1 MKSLV
6 ECIRENMV
14 NEASSD
20 TYHVVGTFPGT
31 SGNSELH
38 IKMTLEDPKDKKEFE
53 KWLEELFR
61 KGFVPTWD
69 TD

>member
-1 MKSLV
+1 MKSLQ
-6 ECIRENMV
+6 ESIIESMV
-14 NEASSD
+14 NEAGSD
-20 TYHVVGTFPGT
+20 IYRVVGTFPGT

-53 KWLEELFR
+53 KWLDELFK

-69 TD
+69 ND